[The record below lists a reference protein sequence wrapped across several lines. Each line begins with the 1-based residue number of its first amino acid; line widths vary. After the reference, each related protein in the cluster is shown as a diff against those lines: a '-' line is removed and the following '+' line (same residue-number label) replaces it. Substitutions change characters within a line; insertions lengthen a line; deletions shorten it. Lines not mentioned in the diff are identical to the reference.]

1 MKKTLLMSALIAS
14 VTLTGTA
21 NAKIFSDDVM
31 SSGYNSFGIERFDFK
46 TTASR
51 DGSLGEAN
59 MLSFNRGYKLN
70 DYFFVEGGLSVPI
83 GNKLLSEYENTFCVY
98 NNQTGCE
105 AGSYET
111 EVYRT
116 EIKPSVVADLG
127 FRFELPIHKNLTAFA
142 TVGYSYTRITHS
154 GYYAV
159 DNVTQEKY
167 YNLIDVPPAPE
178 MVDSASASCLV
189 DGGAGKSGDGS
200 YMGRIACDEVF
211 GFNNKYGAKGG
222 TYGLGLSFN
231 FTPDASFVF
240 EYRKY
245 SHDNGALEPTGLSVS
260 YQWRF

>member
-21 NAKIFSDDVM
+21 NAKIFSDDFM

-51 DGSLGEAN
+51 DGSLGETN

-70 DYFFVEGGLSVPI
+70 NYFFVEGGLSVPI
-83 GNKLLSEYENTFCVY
+83 GNKLLNEYENTFIEECNFVVGEGC
-98 NNQTGCE
+98 TG
-105 AGSYET
+105 GYLSSVTYET
-111 EVYRT
+111 Q
-116 EIKPSVVADLG
+116 IKPSVVADLG
-127 FRFELPIHKNLTAFA
+127 FRFELPLHKNLTAFA
-142 TVGYSYTRITHS
+142 TVGYSYARMKHS

-159 DNVTQEKY
+159 DSNGEKY
-167 YNLIDVPPAPE
+167 YNLIDVPPAPSNNE
-178 MVDSASASCLV
+178 TANKECLV
-189 DGGAGKSGDGS
+189 SGGNANSLG
-200 YMGRIACDEVF
+200 CDEVF

-222 TYGLGLSFN
+222 TYGIGLSFN